1 MYIALTALLPL
12 LGGALM
18 PVIGLKTERA
28 RDIYTE
34 AVTVLASL
42 GVFAVLLFAPAKE
55 LTLFKLNQ
63 NFACV
68 FRMDGLG
75 RLFALLVA
83 ALWPFA
89 SLYAFEYMRHAERT
103 GNFFAFYT
111 IAYGVTLLIACAGNL
126 FTLYIFYEC
135 LTVVT
140 LPLVE
145 HEWNKEA
152 FRAGRAYLMYLIGG
166 ATLGFAAMIIT
177 SCASGGAA
185 FAPGGAVPG
194 GADAGLMRLA
204 FVLAFMGFGAKA
216 ALFPLCGWLPKASV
230 APTPVTALLHAVAV
244 VNAGVFSVARCAGY
258 VFGFELAQST
268 WAQYVP
274 MALSAF
280 TVLYGAVRA
289 VRETHLKR
297 RLAWSTVSNLSY
309 MLFALS
315 LLTKDGFAA
324 GITHMVFHSLMKIVL
339 FFCAGAV
346 MVKTGKKDIHE
357 MRGLAKRMPFTLA
370 AFAVAGLA
378 LTGVPPL
385 AGFTSKYL
393 IITAALQR
401 GGLWAVAGCVSLIIS
416 AVLTAVYVFTFLVP
430 AFYAPETGGGEER
443 ADMGMPM
450 KISTAAIC
458 LMLIAVSLLSGDAVR
473 LIRGL

>member
-1 MYIALTALLPL
+1 MYIALIALVPM

-18 PVIGLKTERA
+18 PVFPFRSEKGRNVYAET
-28 RDIYTE
+28 
-34 AVTVLASL
+34 VTALTSLLVWAALA
-42 GVFAVLLFAPAKE
+42 FAPSKE
-55 LTLFKLNQ
+55 FTLFRLNEV
-63 NFACV
+63 FGCV
-68 FRMDGLG
+68 FRTDSLG
-75 RLFALLVA
+75 KLFSLLVS

-89 SLYAFEYMRHAERT
+89 SLYAFEYMQHAERT

-111 IAYGVTLLIACAGNL
+111 IAYGVTLLVSSAGNL

-152 FRAGRAYLMYLIGG
+152 FRAGRAYLVYLIGG
-166 ATLGFAAMIIT
+166 ATLGFAAMVIAG
-177 SCASGGAA
+177 CAS
-185 FAPGGAVPG
+185 PGAVFVQG
-194 GADAGLMRLA
+194 GSVPSDAPARLMRLA
-204 FVLAFMGFGAKA
+204 FVLAFIGFGAKA

-244 VNAGVFSVARCAGY
+244 VNAGVFSVARCIRY
-258 VFGFELAQST
+258 VFGFGLALGT

-274 MALSAF
+274 MALSVF

-289 VRETHLKR
+289 ARESHLKR

-315 LLTKDGFAA
+315 LLSDEGFAA
-324 GITHMVFHSLMKIVL
+324 GIAHMLFHSLMKIVL
-339 FFCAGAV
+339 FFGAGAV
-346 MVKTGKKDIHE
+346 MVKTGKTDIHE
-357 MRGLAKRMPFTLA
+357 MRGLSKRMPFTLT

-378 LTGVPPL
+378 LVGVPPL

-393 IITAALQR
+393 IISAALHQ
-401 GGLWAVAGCVSLIIS
+401 GGLWPFAGCLCLIGS
-416 AVLTAVYVFTFLVP
+416 AVLTAVYIFTFLVP
-430 AFYAPETGGGEER
+430 AFYAPQTGEGEGK
-443 ADMGMPM
+443 ADMGLPM
-450 KISTAAIC
+450 MISAAVMCI
-458 LMLIAVSLLSGDAVR
+458 MLIAVSILSGDIVR